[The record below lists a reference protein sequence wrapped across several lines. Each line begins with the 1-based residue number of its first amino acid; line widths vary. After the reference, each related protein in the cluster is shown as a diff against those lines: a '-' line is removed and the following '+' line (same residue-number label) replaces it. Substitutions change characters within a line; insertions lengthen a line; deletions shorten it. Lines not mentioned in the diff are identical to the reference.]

1 MFYKVVINDVYAY
14 VYIYI
19 CVCVCMLAMCKNNVC
34 APSYRNRSMVRQ
46 LGEGTHRVF
55 VNNPVPQVRVD
66 SVAYGIKIDTH
77 RYLYINVFIITY
89 IGMGHGK

>member
-1 MFYKVVINDVYAY
+1 
-14 VYIYI
+14 
-19 CVCVCMLAMCKNNVC
+19 
-34 APSYRNRSMVRQ
+34 MVRQ